1 MAEKDVASIRYGR
14 IAPCLEVREIHSA
27 HDFYTQ
33 VLGFE
38 KIFEN
43 GSPVGFMALKKDKAE
58 LHLSQKSDFKPT
70 TTNVAHLFVDD
81 VAALYDHCKQHG
93 VRIVKSLAYKDY
105 GQQAF
110 VLTDPDGNRID
121 IGQRSDLR
129 LTLGLALDP
138 QNHVK

>member
-43 GSPVGFMALKKDKAE
+43 GSPVGFMVLKKDKAE
-58 LHLSQKSDFKPT
+58 LHLRQKSDCKST
-70 TTNVAHLFVDD
+70 TTNVAHMFIDD

-93 VRIVKSLAYKDY
+93 VRIVKSLAHKDY

-110 VLTDPDGNRID
+110 VLADPDGNRID
-121 IGQRSDLR
+121 IGQCTDTR
-129 LTLGLALDP
+129 LAPALEIM
-138 QNHVK
+138 